1 MRALLLIA
9 LSLLWSGT
17 MLCRAET
24 ITIALTSTSSAEV
37 IEEDAPSSIVV
48 SYQQKGGN
56 GKGWFIANAVADLS
70 LTGIAGT
77 ISSILVNMKSNK
89 SAGAG
94 QVSLTLGTQSLL
106 SFSGSFADWMHT
118 GYSTTY
124 LPFAAI
130 GTWRIDVGDVLQLHI
145 AATENSIYLGQV
157 EIEYTPDPPVIQCA
171 EFRWL
176 EQQSL
181 RREVVCETVADEG
194 VIAPEVNENDRVIKR
209 NGQTYHFMGWT
220 NLPAESTAT
229 APYTFLP
236 HQRCYPTSSQ
246 EVLFALYKLQTG
258 NEILTDNDLTD
269 GEYALALKTSMG
281 TMALAAGRVSGGVVP
296 VSIAPLQRSAAGIAI
311 WNTNAV
317 EDELRYRIT
326 VNGDSLTLYHPASD
340 SYLGYNNSGSL
351 SPNERAWAWQAI
363 GKGTIVLYHNGT
375 NTSGKRGLML
385 KESISAFEIAE
396 KPILWSEESEHLF
409 VFPLADVPTTATPV
423 SYTTFPSLTPLVETS
438 YEPATRK
445 EWVNG
450 QIIIRTARGKYNLL
464 GMPLD

>member
-1 MRALLLIA
+1 
-9 LSLLWSGT
+9 
-17 MLCRAET
+17 
-24 ITIALTSTSSAEV
+24 
-37 IEEDAPSSIVV
+37 
-48 SYQQKGGN
+48 
-56 GKGWFIANAVADLS
+56 
-70 LTGIAGT
+70 
-77 ISSILVNMKSNK
+77 
-89 SAGAG
+89 
-94 QVSLTLGTQSLL
+94 
-106 SFSGSFADWMHT
+106 
-118 GYSTTY
+118 
-124 LPFAAI
+124 
-130 GTWRIDVGDVLQLHI
+130 
-145 AATENSIYLGQV
+145 
-157 EIEYTPDPPVIQCA
+157 
-171 EFRWL
+171 
-176 EQQSL
+176 
-181 RREVVCETVADEG
+181 
-194 VIAPEVNENDRVIKR
+194 
-209 NGQTYHFMGWT
+209 
-220 NLPAESTAT
+220 
-229 APYTFLP
+229 
-236 HQRCYPTSSQ
+236 
-246 EVLFALYKLQTG
+246 LQTG

-296 VSIAPLQRSAAGIAI
+296 VSIAPLQRSSAGIAL

-409 VFPLADVPTTATPV
+409 AFPLTDVPTTATPV

-438 YEPATRK
+438 YEPETRK

-450 QIIIRTARGKYNLL
+450 QIIIRTAQGTYNLL